1 MSENDAYSP
10 HQEHGQE
17 TNGFNYLRFQKHDT
31 MFPNTTILVVIQST
45 IRTKQDL
52 NKHCVTSVRCS
63 TFLLA
68 VAMFESSRFSSR
80 GGPLS
85 AKTKKRV
92 TRIKIIS
99 FDLLNADFRHI
110 YFKSFEFLVPT
121 FISWRS
127 RSSRRRWRKD
137 LLKSWG
143 DGRCHWS
150 GGSRIDLEKIKSLLF
165 FTHITLRL
173 TTMGQTWLSDAV
185 SNLRNRFSFLFSW
198 TI

>member
-1 MSENDAYSP
+1 MLPRSD
-10 HQEHGQE
+10 
-17 TNGFNYLRFQKHDT
+17 
-31 MFPNTTILVVIQST
+31 V
-45 IRTKQDL
+45 
-52 NKHCVTSVRCS
+52 
-63 TFLLA
+63 
-68 VAMFESSRFSSR
+68 
-80 GGPLS
+80 PLS
-85 AKTKKRV
+85 CWQLQCSRVADFRPGEDLSVLKWKKRA

-110 YFKSFEFLVPT
+110 YVHKSFEFLVPT

-143 DGRCHWS
+143 DGRCHGS
-150 GGSRIDLEKIKSLLF
+150 SRSRIDLEKIKSLLF
-165 FTHITLRL
+165 FIHITLRL

>member
-17 TNGFNYLRFQKHDT
+17 TNGFNHLRFQKHNR

-85 AKTKKRV
+85 AKMKK
-92 TRIKIIS
+92 K
-99 FDLLNADFRHI
+99 
-110 YFKSFEFLVPT
+110 EPQ
-121 FISWRS
+121 
-127 RSSRRRWRKD
+127 
-137 LLKSWG
+137 
-143 DGRCHWS
+143 
-150 GGSRIDLEKIKSLLF
+150 E
-165 FTHITLRL
+165 
-173 TTMGQTWLSDAV
+173 
-185 SNLRNRFSFLFSW
+185 
-198 TI
+198 

>member
-17 TNGFNYLRFQKHDT
+17 TNGFNYLRFQKHDR
-31 MFPNTTILVVIQST
+31 MFPMFLVVIQST

-85 AKTKKRV
+85 AKTKKRA

-99 FDLLNADFRHI
+99 FDLLNADFQHI
-110 YFKSFEFLVPT
+110 CVHKSFELFYSTHPHL
-121 FISWRS
+121 
-127 RSSRRRWRKD
+127 
-137 LLKSWG
+137 
-143 DGRCHWS
+143 
-150 GGSRIDLEKIKSLLF
+150 LEK
-165 FTHITLRL
+165 
-173 TTMGQTWLSDAV
+173 
-185 SNLRNRFSFLFSW
+185 
-198 TI
+198 